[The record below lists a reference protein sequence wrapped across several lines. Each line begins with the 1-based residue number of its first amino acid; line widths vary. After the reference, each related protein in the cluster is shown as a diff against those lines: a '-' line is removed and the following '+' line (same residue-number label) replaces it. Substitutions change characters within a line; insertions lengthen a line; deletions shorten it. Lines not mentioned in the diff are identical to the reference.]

1 MMKVIVLIFLISGA
15 AYATASTTAT
25 KDENTKTEAQKG
37 ETVDE
42 PAKGTTEVQKTPAET
57 ATESEGTKPPT
68 ETQKPA
74 KGTTEVQ
81 KTPAETATES
91 EGTKP
96 PSVTQKSAGG
106 TEDEAKTASASGL
119 QTCILLII
127 SLALLN
133 IY

>member
-25 KDENTKTEAQKG
+25 TTVTKDEITKTEAQKD

-57 ATESEGTKPPT
+57 ATESEGTKPPS

-74 KGTTEVQ
+74 G
-81 KTPAETATES
+81 
-91 EGTKP
+91 GTK
-96 PSVTQKSAGG
+96 
-106 TEDEAKTASASGL
+106 DLAKTASASGL